1 VPAFLFTTVR
11 ILQHFTLPSSPEVA
25 RNGFPEESS
34 GEKTIDVT
42 RDGPCGPSMR
52 VLRVHSPVELS
63 HRHTFKCTSPRKD
76 SSPSRESI
84 VASHSPEEET
94 TARSTR
100 EGSSIFSSLRETRLE
115 GDTSKSENNFDE
127 DGEYACNEDGCEEGR
142 MSVDDSECTVRGVG
156 ADADGLLCD
165 TAGSE
170 RRDD

>member
-1 VPAFLFTTVR
+1 MPAFLFTTVR
-11 ILQHFTLPSSPEVA
+11 ILQLFTLPSSPEVA
-25 RNGFPEESS
+25 RRGFPEWPS

-42 RDGPCGPSMR
+42 RAGPCGPSMR
-52 VLRVHSPVELS
+52 VLRVHCPIEVS
-63 HRHTFKCTSPRKD
+63 HRHIFRWTSLWKD

-100 EGSSIFSSLRETRLE
+100 GGSSNFSSLRDMRLE
-115 GDTSKSENNFDE
+115 GDTSNSENNFDE

-142 MSVDDSECTVRGVG
+142 MSVDDSECTVRGVD
-156 ADADGLLCD
+156 ASADGLLFD